1 MQIFLKKLTDN
12 PYLLPLVI
20 LTICIWRIF
29 VAQLPANAGLGW
41 DGVRYYQITADGL
54 DSKVIDSYL
63 ILRIF
68 PCLLIHVLFEL
79 ASIAFTPA
87 NVILGFKI
95 MNTVLIGL
103 SALMVKNIFS
113 QYKLNPISQLV
124 GFVLV
129 FLNYGV
135 LYFTYY
141 YPVMTDTPAFF
152 LSVALF
158 FFFVRG
164 ELTNVFLVGL
174 IGAFTFP
181 VIFPM
186 AFGLLLFSEKK
197 VEYAP
202 VNKVWQY
209 TAGAACVAYSVA
221 LGWYLIFVKNE
232 ITDFTFTLPINH
244 GMLPLSFLIVALLF
258 FCMPM
263 VLFNK
268 TFLQINYYRSQLSG
282 SKIFAAIALV
292 ILFAILRFSLV
303 VNVTSEYTTLY
314 HQLKVNLFY
323 AFQYP
328 FITVVS
334 HFNYF
339 GCIVLLIL
347 LFWKKFSKFIS
358 TFGLGI
364 AGSMFVCLF
373 AFCMKPESRAL
384 IFFFPWMMILMS
396 LYLGNFNFSK
406 TFYLLILVINF
417 AAAKLWLFFDYNM
430 EKQLLLKDGT
440 FDFPNQWFMMHLG
453 IWMSE
458 YVWLWLC
465 IAVAV
470 SLLLFIFSLYRIEFS
485 QKEILFYKKYE
496 PVSYE

>member
-12 PYLLPLVI
+12 SYLLPLVVVA
-20 LTICIWRIF
+20 ICIWRIF

-54 DSKVIDSYL
+54 ESKVIDSYL

-68 PCLLIHVLFEL
+68 PCLFVHVLFKL

-87 NVILGFKI
+87 NVIMGFKI

-103 SALMVKNIFS
+103 SALMVKSVFNH
-113 QYKLNPISQLV
+113 YKLNPVSQV
-124 GFVLV
+124 TGFVLV

-135 LYFTYY
+135 LYFTFY
-141 YPVMTDTPAFF
+141 YPVMTDAPAFF
-152 LSVALF
+152 LSIALF
-158 FFFVRG
+158 YFFIKG
-164 ELTNVFLVGL
+164 DLTNVFLVGL

-186 AFGLLLFSEKK
+186 AFALLLFSKK
-197 VEYAP
+197 EVGFAP
-202 VNKVWQY
+202 VNKLLQY
-209 TAGAACVAYSVA
+209 AVGAASAIYSVA

-232 ITDFTFTLPINH
+232 ITDFTYTLPINH
-244 GMLPLSFLIVALLF
+244 AMLPVTFGVVALLF
-258 FCMPM
+258 FFMPI

-268 TFLQINYYRSQLSG
+268 TFFQLHYYRSQLSG
-282 SKIFAAIALV
+282 DKIFAAIALV
-292 ILFAILRFSLV
+292 FLFAILRFSLV
-303 VNVTSEYTTLY
+303 VNVTSEYATLY

-339 GCIVLLIL
+339 GCVILLML
-347 LFWKKFSKFIS
+347 LFWKNFSAFIS
-358 TFGLGI
+358 SFGLGV
-364 AGSMFVCLF
+364 AGSVFVCLF
-373 AFCMKPESRAL
+373 AFSMKPESRAL

-396 LYLGNFNFSK
+396 LYLGKSNFNK
-406 TFYLLILVINF
+406 AFYMLIFTLNF
-417 AAAKLWLFFDYNM
+417 ITAKLWLFFDYNI
-430 EKQLLLKDGT
+430 EKELLLKDGT

-465 IAVAV
+465 IVVTV
-470 SLLLFIFSLYRIEFS
+470 SLLLFIFSLYKIEFGK
-485 QKEILFYKKYE
+485 KEILFYKKYE
-496 PVSYE
+496 PLTYE